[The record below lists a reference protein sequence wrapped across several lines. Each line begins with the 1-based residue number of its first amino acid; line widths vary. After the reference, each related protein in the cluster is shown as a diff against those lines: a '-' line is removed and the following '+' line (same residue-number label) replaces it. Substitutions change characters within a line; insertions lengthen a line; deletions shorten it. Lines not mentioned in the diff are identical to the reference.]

1 LTGWFDWPLNF
12 LNKIHTKKENLEYD
26 THEENKI
33 VIFGCHRAGSL
44 LLKEFEKN
52 KEDLFVV
59 DYNPEIVKSLI
70 EKKIPCVY
78 GDFMNGEIFEKAGVG
93 GAEIIVST
101 IPDYDDNILLLKKIR
116 RVNKK
121 ALVVIV
127 ANRISEAMSLYKN
140 GADYVIIPQIE
151 SGKKAYELIVKSKR
165 GGGVKE
171 FKKEQIKYL
180 NSIHHILY

>member
-1 LTGWFDWPLNF
+1 
-12 LNKIHTKKENLEYD
+12 
-26 THEENKI
+26 
-33 VIFGCHRAGSL
+33 
-44 LLKEFEKN
+44 
-52 KEDLFVV
+52 
-59 DYNPEIVKSLI
+59 
-70 EKKIPCVY
+70 
-78 GDFMNGEIFEKAGVG
+78 M
-93 GAEIIVST
+93 
-101 IPDYDDNILLLKKIR
+101 KKIR